1 MLFLKEVI
9 DALCNG
15 YGPEIV
21 QGNDQLQIAAGTG
34 DTGITDHAVE
44 TFGMQLVQLVYCSL
58 SSLRRGQVHTDV
70 AALQINVDD
79 FVSFLKQQF
88 FCLGADSAGCAG
100 DCIYAHDSIT
110 SLIALFLFVAF
121 AL

>member
-9 DALCNG
+9 DALGNG

-58 SSLRRGQVHTDV
+58 SSLRV
-70 AALQINVDD
+70 ARFTQMSPSFRVDID
-79 FVSFLKQQF
+79 DLMS
-88 FCLGADSAGCAG
+88 
-100 DCIYAHDSIT
+100 
-110 SLIALFLFVAF
+110 SLL
-121 AL
+121 